1 MTADSRADVESA
13 RISLR
18 VGRTDALII
27 PQDFI
32 PARDSYHVL
41 RLYCNSLR
49 SRSKFD
55 PVVGIWH
62 K

>member
-1 MTADSRADVESA
+1 MTADSLADVESA

-18 VGRTDALII
+18 VGRTDALYPKI
-27 PQDFI
+27 PY